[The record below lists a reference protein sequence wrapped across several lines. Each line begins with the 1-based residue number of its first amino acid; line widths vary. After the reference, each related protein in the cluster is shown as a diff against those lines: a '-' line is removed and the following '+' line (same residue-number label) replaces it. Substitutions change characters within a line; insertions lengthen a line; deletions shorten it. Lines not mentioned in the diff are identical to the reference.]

1 MEQFKNKDMI
11 NRSGKVWAG
20 LFIVTIGALLLLKN
34 LGLNLPDWLF
44 SWSTFLIGLGLFIG
58 FKRNFEGLGWFIL
71 IAIGSYFTLEEA
83 IHSFDIGQLGLPIL
97 LLVIGIFLIVKPKRM
112 SVNRWERRRNRMKN
126 RFDRSFPYNEGEAFT
141 ATDEETKNTSNS
153 SDYLDSVN
161 IFGGSQ
167 QTVYS
172 KNFKGGQ
179 VIAIFGGCDVNITQ
193 ADFEGEIV
201 IDVTAIFGGA
211 KLIVP
216 QGWEVKSEVT
226 AILGGMDDK
235 RAIVPLNPEQKK
247 ILILRGVAMF
257 GGIEIKNF

>member
-71 IAIGSYFTLEEA
+71 IAVGSYFTLEEA
-83 IHSFDIGQLGLPIL
+83 VRSFDVSDIGLPIL
-97 LLVIGIFLIVKPKRM
+97 LLVIGIFLIVKPKRT
-112 SVNRWERRRNRMKN
+112 VANRWVRRRDRM
-126 RFDRSFPYNEGEAFT
+126 RRGFDRSFPYNESDAFGT
-141 ATDEETKNTSNS
+141 TEERAKNTSNS
-153 SDYLDSVN
+153 SDYFDSIN

-179 VIAIFGGCDVNITQ
+179 VVAIFGGCDVNLTQ

-201 IDVTAIFGGA
+201 IDVTAIFGGS
-211 KLIVP
+211 KIIVP

-247 ILILRGVAMF
+247 ILILRGIAMF